1 MSDVS
6 TIAKNRQ
13 PFTLQIMDLLLEMG
27 LSAGVAKEV
36 ATEVVKNSDVNTPPE
51 TIQTM
56 ICDSLRK
63 HDAPAADKLM
73 ARFEYVQQRLEDV
86 RREDVGPAGEIY
98 DEEAI
103 DELLKADE
111 ITAAEIFFMEGRE
124 GRSWQ
129 RKTDHRD
136 AGSTELARED
146 YYED

>member
-1 MSDVS
+1 MSEVS
-6 TIAKNRQ
+6 KVAKNRQ
-13 PFTLQIMDLLLEMG
+13 PFKLQIMDLLLEMG
-27 LSAGVAKEV
+27 LSAGVANEV
-36 ATEVVKNSDVNTPPE
+36 ATEVVKNSEEDTPPE

-63 HDAPAADKLM
+63 LDAPAADKLKT
-73 ARFEYVQQRLEDV
+73 RFEHVQQRLEDV
-86 RREDVGPAGEIY
+86 RREEVGPAGEIY
-98 DEEAI
+98 DEQAV

-111 ITAAEIFFMEGRE
+111 ITAAEMFFMEGRE

>member
-1 MSDVS
+1 MS
-6 TIAKNRQ
+6 TITKNRQ
-13 PFTLQIMDLLLEMG
+13 PFKLQIMDLLLKMR
-27 LSAGVAKEV
+27 LSAGVAEEV

-63 HDAPAADKLM
+63 HDAPAADKLV
-73 ARFEYVQQRLEDV
+73 ARFEFVQQRLEDV
-86 RREDVGPAGEIY
+86 RREEVGPAGEIY

-111 ITAAEIFFMEGRE
+111 ITAAELFFMEGRE

-136 AGSTELARED
+136 TGSTELTRED

>member
-1 MSDVS
+1 MSK
-6 TIAKNRQ
+6 IAKNRQ
-13 PFTLQIMDLLLEMG
+13 PFKLQIMDLLLEMG

-36 ATEVVKNSDVNTPPE
+36 ATEVVKNSEEDTPPE

-63 HDAPAADKLM
+63 HDAPAADKL
-73 ARFEYVQQRLEDV
+73 ATRFEYVEQRLEDV
-86 RREDVGPAGEIY
+86 RLREVGPAGEIY

-103 DELLKADE
+103 KELLKADE
-111 ITAAEIFFMEGRE
+111 ITAAELFFMEGRE

-136 AGSTELARED
+136 AGSTELTRED

>member
-1 MSDVS
+1 MSKV
-6 TIAKNRQ
+6 AKNRQ
-13 PFTLQIMDLLLEMG
+13 PFKLQIMDLLLEMK
-27 LSAGVAKEV
+27 LSAGIANEV
-36 ATEVVKNSDVNTPPE
+36 ATEVIKNSEENTPPE

-73 ARFEYVQQRLEDV
+73 ARFETVQQRLEDV
-86 RREDVGPAGEIY
+86 RRKEVGPAGEIY
-98 DEEAI
+98 DEQAV

-111 ITAAEIFFMEGRE
+111 ITAAELFFMEGRE

-129 RKTDHRD
+129 RKSDHRD
-136 AGSTELARED
+136 AGSTELTRED

>member
-1 MSDVS
+1 MS
-6 TIAKNRQ
+6 TMAKNRQ
-13 PFTLQIMDLLLEMG
+13 SFKLQIMDLLLEMG

-36 ATEVVKNSDVNTPPE
+36 ATEVVKNSKKNTPPE

-63 HDAPAADKLM
+63 HDAPAADKLA
-73 ARFEYVQQRLEDV
+73 ARFEYVQQRLEDA
-86 RREDVGPAGEIY
+86 RREEVEPAGEIY
-98 DEEAI
+98 DEEKI
-103 DELLKADE
+103 EELLKADE
-111 ITAAEIFFMEGRE
+111 ITAAELFFMEGRE

-136 AGSTELARED
+136 AGATELSREE

>member
-1 MSDVS
+1 
-6 TIAKNRQ
+6 
-13 PFTLQIMDLLLEMG
+13 MDLLLEME

-36 ATEVVKNSDVNTPPE
+36 ATEVVNNSDVDTPPE

-63 HDAPAADKLM
+63 HDAPAADKLA

-86 RREDVGPAGEIY
+86 RREEVGPAGEIY

-111 ITAAEIFFMEGRE
+111 ITAAELFFMEGRE

-136 AGSTELARED
+136 AGSTELTRED